1 MNRRLRVKINHQGE
15 SVDHHPNPSLTVL
28 RGLALAVAALAL
40 AACASRNITVQDKKI
55 EYQQAYEVPQLE
67 IPPDL
72 SSNSLDDRM
81 VVPDINPRDTATY
94 SAYAGERQQGGR
106 PVGSGVLPDV
116 ENVRMERQGDMRW
129 LVVRA
134 DPAEVWGPTR
144 DFFITLGFLLT
155 REDPTLGILET
166 DWLENRAAIP
176 KGAIRSTLSK
186 IPGVEG
192 LYSSDTLDRYRVR
205 LEKGTEPG
213 TTELYLTMR
222 GLEQVAKG
230 PEYVWQERPTDP
242 ELEAEMMVRIMM
254 HWGATEERAR
264 QKLATP
270 TVRPDRARLLASGS
284 VPTGLVVLEDFSRAW
299 RRTGVALDRIGFAV
313 EDQDRAG
320 GLYSVRYQDLEEARK
335 EEGWLSKMA
344 FWSDDE
350 TEVRSYG
357 IRLTADGAETRVAV
371 LDEKGAEIQN
381 QTSQTILKLL
391 YEELK

>member
-1 MNRRLRVKINHQGE
+1 VQINPEGE
-15 SVDHHPNPSLTVL
+15 SVDHPITSHTVL
-28 RGLALAVAALAL
+28 RGLLLAVAALAV
-40 AACASRNITVQDKKI
+40 AACASRDIKIQDKKI

-72 SSNSLDDRM
+72 SANSMDDRM

-94 SAYAGERQQGGR
+94 SAYAGERQQGNGR
-106 PVGSGVLPDV
+106 PVGSGVLPDI
-116 ENVRMERQGDMRW
+116 ENVRMERRGDMRW
-129 LVVRA
+129 LVIRA

-176 KGAIRSTLSK
+176 KGAIRDFLTT
-186 IPGVEG
+186 IPGVDE

-205 LEKGTEPG
+205 LEKGAEPG

-230 PEYVWQERPTDP
+230 SEFVWQARPTDP
-242 ELEAEMMVRIMM
+242 ELEAEMLTRIMM
-254 HWGATEERAR
+254 SWGATEDRAR
-264 QKLATP
+264 QKLTAA

-284 VPTGLVVLEDFSRAW
+284 TPTGLVVLEDFSRAW

-320 GLYSVRYQDLEEARK
+320 GLYRVRYQDLEKSRK
-335 EEGWLSKMA
+335 DEGWFSKLA
-344 FWSDDE
+344 FWSDDDQ

-357 IRLTADGAETRVAV
+357 IRLSADGAETQVAV